1 MFFPAITLLTSLALA
16 AVAGWFSIA
25 GLVTIMAAEPI
36 AALILGITLELGKL
50 VTASWLYRN
59 WHHANWWLKT
69 PLLYFMAAL
78 MMTTSM
84 GVFGYLSKAHLEQGS
99 ATVDN
104 SARISEIER
113 RIGKEQLKIADNDKM
128 IAQLDNV
135 VDTLIAKEQT
145 NRALAVRRSQA
156 AQRAQLK
163 ESTQQIQA
171 EIEKLSEEKF
181 QLGAQLRK
189 LELEVGPIKY
199 IASVIYGDNS
209 NDTLAAAVR
218 LFTLLVVSTLDP
230 LAITLLIA
238 ANFTILRLQRER
250 SAGTALPAA
259 DGMAT
264 GAATLADDAQNTTPL
279 TPSDDTPS
287 SLADLETPTVEQD
300 TIINNVA
307 HDHTAQPSD
316 YDNSLAESATLPVD
330 DDEISNQA
338 IESEELENDSE
349 IICIENTAQA
359 EPVPDSDP
367 PYSGDA
373 TDLDTSLS
381 IDDIKEFL
389 NQVCKP
395 IPVSGIITPGVT
407 PVYQS
412 DDTIPQNTSSST
424 QEDCIMSD
432 TVRELKGRHFIPAQ
446 LDHAQIQKAED
457 LSAAIPRQTARSW
470 ISTFKDSL

>member
-1 MFFPAITLLTSLALA
+1 
-16 AVAGWFSIA
+16 
-25 GLVTIMAAEPI
+25 
-36 AALILGITLELGKL
+36 
-50 VTASWLYRN
+50 
-59 WHHANWWLKT
+59 
-69 PLLYFMAAL
+69 MAAL

-156 AQRAQLK
+156 AQRVQLK

-250 SAGTALPAA
+250 SAGAVLPAA
-259 DGMAT
+259 DGT
-264 GAATLADDAQNTTPL
+264 DTSAATLADDVQNTSS
-279 TPSDDTPS
+279 PSTSENIQSALDDF
-287 SLADLETPTVEQD
+287 ETPPAAEQD
-300 TIINNVA
+300 TIINNA
-307 HDHTAQPSD
+307 SHDHTAQPSD

-330 DDEISNQA
+330 DDEISNRA

-367 PYSGDA
+367 PYSGNA

-470 ISTFKDSL
+470 ISTFKDPL